1 MGDAQ
6 LCRDEELSR
15 ALYREHADALLSYVQ
30 RLMHGDR
37 QLAEDIV
44 QETLLRA
51 WTHADRLPADAQR
64 PWLLTTAPPGHRRLP
79 GPQRPPG

>member
-1 MGDAQ
+1 
-6 LCRDEELSR
+6 
-15 ALYREHADALLSYVQ
+15 
-30 RLMHGDR
+30 MHGDR